1 MGKEIIR
8 NNPEKDIGESDAY
21 SQCDMIIPNCE
32 HQKKA
37 VILTH
42 IYHIVDKWKAEILQV
57 TAH

>member
-1 MGKEIIR
+1 MGEEIIR

-42 IYHIVDKWKAEILQV
+42 IYHIVDKWKAEI
-57 TAH
+57 